1 MEYYNYNK
9 PIITTNISDLKSD
22 EFINLKFIEYNQDSL
37 LSCLND
43 HYVNYERYY
52 NLNKSNNKEMYK
64 NFSKIEY
71 SKKLKKFIN
80 RLWKQELHYLSHFII
95 K

>member
-22 EFINLKFIEYNQDSL
+22 EFINLKFIEYNHDSL

-43 HYVNYERYY
+43 HYFNYKRYY

-80 RLWKQELHYLSHFII
+80 RL
-95 K
+95 